1 MATQNIRLKDADGNV
16 LHPETSLE
24 MIQGTQFVG
33 RTPGFFV
40 FGTYETQV
48 DEDAWDDY
56 PAFGVYRMDRPGRPQ
71 GITKAFY
78 INNSGNI
85 VAITDLAQFK
95 PMKGYFAK

>member
-16 LHPETSLE
+16 LLPETSLK

-33 RTPGFFV
+33 ITPGFFV
-40 FGTYETQV
+40 FGTYENQV

-56 PAFGVYRMDRPGRPQ
+56 PAFGVYHMDRPGRPQ

-95 PMKGYFAK
+95 PMKGYFAQ